1 MTRSLAIRRNSQ
13 AASKPAATRNTPRPA
28 SVDPGASCELWRHFQ
43 RTMGPDEIASFDPQY
58 QCQSQSPMTYPMGM
72 WEGSGVEY
80 LGWGDADH
88 KQLQL
93 GMGLAALVFLW
104 AMWMI

>member
-1 MTRSLAIRRNSQ
+1 
-13 AASKPAATRNTPRPA
+13 
-28 SVDPGASCELWRHFQ
+28 
-43 RTMGPDEIASFDPQY
+43 
-58 QCQSQSPMTYPMGM
+58 MTYPMGM